1 MRKENNSRVIRWVIG
16 VLPFYL
22 FTFSPLQA
30 RVTLPQF
37 FSDNMVLQQQ
47 TECNI
52 WGWTEPGKKV
62 IVHTPWDKKSHRAT
76 ARKDG
81 RFQVTIQTPKA
92 GGPYDIWFQDGDFV
106 KLSNVMIGE
115 VWICSGQSN
124 MEMQMKGYKA
134 QPVEGA
140 TEELLSCK
148 DDELRL
154 FYGKRFASLEPQQDL
169 KGSWQEANAA
179 SVREFSAT
187 AYFFG
192 KALRKALGVP
202 VGLICTAFGGSACE
216 AWMKADWLK
225 AFPKVQQTIT
235 EEDVKKLQQRCPT
248 ALYNGQLKPL
258 IGYGIR
264 GAIWYQG
271 EDNIPRYDYY
281 AELLK
286 AMVEGW
292 RAEWKQ
298 GDFPFYYCQ
307 IAPYDYSLIGWKDS
321 QCLRE
326 QQLKA
331 EAMISNARMAV
342 LTDVGLE
349 YGIHPRKK
357 RQAGERLALLALSNT
372 YDVKGLPDFAV
383 YKEVTFQNDTAV
395 IAFDRSKEWVYFEHG
410 PRSNNFEMAGEDRVF
425 HPAEAWVSRN
435 RVYVKSN
442 EVKKPVAV
450 RYAWRDWVE
459 GDLMHDGLPVSS
471 FRTDDWDN
479 LPLIPSKE
487 KGDYNEPK

>member
-187 AYFFG
+187 AYYFG

-286 AMVEGW
+286 TMVEGW

-321 QCLRE
+321 QYLRE

-331 EAMISNARMAV
+331 EAMIPNARMAV

>member
-1 MRKENNSRVIRWVIG
+1 MKKFICVICVICG
-16 VLPFYL
+16 FITVAQ
-22 FTFSPLQA
+22 SK
-30 RVTLPQF
+30 VTLPCF

-81 RFQVTIQTPKA
+81 RFEVTIQTPKA
-92 GGPYDIWFQDGDFV
+92 GGPYDIRFQDGDFV

-124 MEMQMKGYKA
+124 MEMLMKGYKA

-154 FYGKRFASLEPQQDL
+154 FYGKRFASLEAQQDL
-169 KGSWQEANAA
+169 KGSWQEADAA

-216 AWMKADWLK
+216 AWMNADWLK

-235 EEDVKKLQQRCPT
+235 EKDVQKLQQRCPT

-286 AMVEGW
+286 TMVEGW

-307 IAPYDYSLIGWKDS
+307 IAPYDYSLIGWSNS
-321 QCLRE
+321 QYLRE
-326 QQLKA
+326 QQMKA
-331 EAMISNARMAV
+331 EAMIPNARMAV

-357 RQAGERLALLALSNT
+357 RQAGERLALLALANT
-372 YDVKGLPDFAV
+372 YEVKGLPDFAV

-410 PRSNNFEMAGEDRVF
+410 PSSNNFEIAGEDRVF
-425 HPAEAWVSRN
+425 YPAEAWISRN

-471 FRTDDWDN
+471 FRTDDWDS
-479 LPLIPSKE
+479 LPLTPSKE
-487 KGDYNEPK
+487 KGDYNEPQ